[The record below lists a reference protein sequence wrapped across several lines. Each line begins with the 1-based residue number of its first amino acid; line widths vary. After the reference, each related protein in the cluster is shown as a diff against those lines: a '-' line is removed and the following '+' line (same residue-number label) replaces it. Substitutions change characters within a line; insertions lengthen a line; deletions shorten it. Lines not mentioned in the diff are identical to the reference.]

1 MNRYTKEEASKI
13 ITANPEMKE
22 VFNEFYDY
30 YITGD
35 LDCSTDFTKNCAIN
49 CFNLIED
56 MSKVVIQYC
65 KDEDDDASEV
75 IADSLE
81 EAIAIMFELDR

>member
-13 ITANPEMKE
+13 IAANPEMKD

-30 YITGD
+30 YITGE
-35 LDCSTDFTKNCAIN
+35 LDCSTDFTKSCAIN

-56 MSKVVIQYC
+56 RSKVVIQYC

-75 IADSLE
+75 VADSLE
-81 EAIAIMFELDR
+81 EAIVIMFELDR